1 MLKIGTI
8 GTGKIVRSMLENM
21 SKVSGIACEAVY
33 SRKEETG
40 LSLARDFGIQK
51 VYTDLS
57 ELFLDPEIDFIYIAS
72 PNSLHYQQTKMALEY
87 GKNVICEKPFT
98 PTVTEADEL
107 ISLAKEKHLFL
118 FEAITTL
125 YQPNYQLAREHLHE
139 LGDLK
144 MVLGSFCQYSS
155 RYDMLKAGELP
166 NVFNPEF
173 CGGSL
178 MDLNLYNIYFL
189 VGLFGRP
196 DRVSYFAGK
205 HENGIDTH
213 GTLIMQ
219 YGSMICQCTAAKDS
233 WCDNSVQ
240 ILGDEGYISLAPF
253 ASTCQDFKLTSRS
266 GENITQHQDEE
277 AWFYE
282 IQGIVDLVEKKDYT
296 SCYENL
302 DLSRIVIEVL
312 EKARESAGIEFTT
325 FRQGVPS
332 AES

>member
-1 MLKIGTI
+1 MLRIGTI

-21 SKVSGIACEAVY
+21 AKVSGITCEAVY

-40 LSLARDFGIQK
+40 QTLAKDFGIPK
-51 VYTDLS
+51 VYTDLT

-72 PNSLHYQQTKMALEY
+72 PNSLHYQQTRMALEY

-98 PTVTEADEL
+98 PTVEEANEL
-107 ISLAKEKHLFL
+107 IALAKEKQLFL

-125 YQPNYQLAREHLHE
+125 YLPNYQLAKKNLDK

-144 MVLGSFCQYSS
+144 MVSGSFCQYSS
-155 RYDMLKAGELP
+155 RYDLLKAGELP

-196 DRVSYFAGK
+196 DRVEYFAGK

-213 GTLIMQ
+213 GTLVLQ

-240 ILGDEGYISLAPF
+240 ILGDEGFISLTPF
-253 ASTCQDFKLTSRS
+253 ASTCQDFKLSSRS
-266 GENITQHQDEE
+266 GEMLTQHQDEE

-282 IQGIVDLVEKKDYT
+282 IQGIVDLVEKEDYP
-296 SCYENL
+296 SCYEKL
-302 DLSRIVIEVL
+302 ELSRIVVEVL
-312 EKARESAGIEFTT
+312 EQARKSAGITFTN
-325 FRQGVPS
+325 
-332 AES
+332 